1 MGIYLTFLQP
11 LIDARDDIKA
21 EVQRESNRD
30 NPDQERLD
38 ALQGRSSALKWILVA
53 CFGYQGFSSAKFDRI
68 ECHEAINAFARVVLL
83 SAKER
88 LKEGGWRVLHWIVDS
103 IWATPDP
110 EAPDAERDE
119 LQTLAARSTKSTGIR
134 LEYDA
139 EYEWIAFV
147 PRREST
153 AGALTKYFGKIDG
166 EDEFKIRRIEARQR
180 STPPFIEEVQ
190 RGCLHRLK

>member
-1 MGIYLTFLQP
+1 MIF
-11 LIDARDDIKA
+11 
-21 EVQRESNRD
+21 
-30 NPDQERLD
+30 
-38 ALQGRSSALKWILVA
+38 VA
-53 CFGYQGFSSAKFDRI
+53 CFGYQAFSSAKFGRI
-68 ECHEAINAFARVVLL
+68 ECHEAINAFARVVLS

-88 LKEGGWRVLHWIVDS
+88 LEEGGWRVLDGTVDS
-103 IWATPDP
+103 IWATPDLKT
-110 EAPDAERDE
+110 PDTERDE
-119 LQTLAARSTKSTGIR
+119 IQTLAAESTESTGIR

-190 RGCLHRLK
+190 RACLHRLK